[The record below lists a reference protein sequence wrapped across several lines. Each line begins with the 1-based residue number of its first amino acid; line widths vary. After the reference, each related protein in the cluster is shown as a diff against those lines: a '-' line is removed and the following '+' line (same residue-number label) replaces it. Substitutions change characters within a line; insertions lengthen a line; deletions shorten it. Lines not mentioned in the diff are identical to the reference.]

1 MPPPSALAIKTS
13 SVIRLVKEEASYH
26 KEAAQQ
32 KAQVEK
38 LEADGADEYELRQP
52 KKALEETLVM
62 APAVRKRLA
71 SSLELLQMAL
81 DDASEAE
88 TAEAKEKAAKALEDG
103 RKVLKEYG
111 EYE

>member
-52 KKALEETLVM
+52 
-62 APAVRKRLA
+62 VRLSSSSGD
-71 SSLELLQMAL
+71 SSLH
-81 DDASEAE
+81 
-88 TAEAKEKAAKALEDG
+88 
-103 RKVLKEYG
+103 VLTL
-111 EYE
+111 